1 MAKALGEQQRSGIG
15 RDWNQAGALDAGTMA
30 EMNGPKRIITA
41 KKAKKLNLEAPLS
54 DMMLIASLRDE

>member
-30 EMNGPKRIITA
+30 EMNGPK
-41 KKAKKLNLEAPLS
+41 E
-54 DMMLIASLRDE
+54 